1 MVPLPVVI
9 PLVLMWLRAVG
20 LVGQSLALGSVAFAL
35 VVLPLA
41 RSTMALA
48 SGRLLVLRLAA
59 AGALVVAVA
68 ELGLLACLAGIFAD
82 VSGWRV
88 GALLGTTVGAVG
100 LARVALAIVAAVAAG
115 ALRRASIARSAAA
128 ALAIAVLLLPATSAL
143 VSHATSRP
151 GSAAWFVAVGALHQ
165 AAVGT
170 WVGGLACAV
179 ALGARAVPEAGA
191 GLHAFSRL
199 AASAVVVVAA
209 TGIALAVVY
218 VPTPA
223 AAIGTSYGVMVLTKV
238 ALFGA
243 LLVMGGLNHRAVRAA
258 SPSPRGALLLRRRL
272 EVEAGLALVT
282 ILLAVSIGSAP
293 PAADAGGR
301 QVPVDEIRAMLVPRW
316 PRLHS
321 PTLGELAAGAALNDP
336 LSPRAAEDIAWSEF
350 GHNGAGLFIV
360 VIGALV
366 ILEQSGRARWARHWP
381 LLFIGLTA
389 FVAYNMDPEGW
400 QTGIVGFW
408 SHLLDPEVL
417 QHKILLG
424 LTALFGLG
432 EWRLRN
438 GGRPGTPWAYVLPVV
453 SIASGI
459 VLISHTHLVGDAHT
473 AFFMEVSHLAMGLV
487 SLLVGWARWL
497 ELRLPA
503 PESRI
508 PGRVWG
514 PALAMFGVLL
524 ILYRES

>member
-1 MVPLPVVI
+1 MISSAVVI
-9 PLVLMWLRAVG
+9 PLVLMWLRAAG
-20 LVGQSLALGSVAFAL
+20 LVGQSLALGGAAVAL

-41 RSTMALA
+41 RATAARAPGHLLA
-48 SGRLLVLRLAA
+48 VRVAA

-68 ELGLLACLAGIFAD
+68 ELGLLACLAGAFAD
-82 VSGWRV
+82 GSGWP
-88 GALLGTTVGAVG
+88 GAALLGTQVGTVG
-100 LARVALAIVAAVAAG
+100 LARATLAIVAALAAG
-115 ALRRASIARSAAA
+115 VLCRAPAARAAAA
-128 ALAIAVLLLPATSAL
+128 ALAATAVLLPVTSVL

-151 GSAAWFVAVGALHQ
+151 GSAAWLVAVGALHQ
-165 AAVGT
+165 AAVGV

-179 ALGARAVPEAGA
+179 VLGARAVPETGA
-191 GLHAFSRL
+191 WLRAFSRL
-199 AASAVVVVAA
+199 ATGAVAVVAA
-209 TGIALAVVY
+209 TGIALAVSY

-243 LLVMGGLNHRAVRAA
+243 LLVMGGLNHRAARGA
-258 SPSPRGALLLRRRL
+258 SPLPAGALLLRRRL

-282 ILLAVSIGSAP
+282 ILLAASLGSAP
-293 PAADAGGR
+293 PAADAGAR
-301 QVPVDEIRAMLVPRW
+301 QVPAEQIRTMLVPRW

-336 LSPRAAEDIAWSEF
+336 LSPRAEEDIAWSEF
-350 GHNGAGLFIV
+350 GHNVAGLFII
-360 VIGALV
+360 VIGTLV
-366 ILEQSGRARWARHWP
+366 ILDQSGRARWARHWP

-400 QTGIVGFW
+400 QTGIVGFS
-408 SHLLDPEVL
+408 SHLMDPEVL

-438 GGRPGTPWAYVLPVV
+438 GGRPGAPWAYVLPVV

-459 VLISHTHLVGDAHT
+459 VLISHTHLVGDAHA
-473 AFFMEVSHLAMGLV
+473 AFFMEVSHLAMGLM
-487 SLLVGWARWL
+487 SLVIGWARWL
-497 ELRLPA
+497 ELRLPD
-503 PESRI
+503 PERRM

-514 PALAMFGVLL
+514 PALVMFGVLL
-524 ILYRES
+524 VLYRES